1 MANAIAR
8 DNALMELLQVIQK
21 NASLIVDYLDS
32 LISLLISLAN
42 TELKV
47 NEDPIVVLYSLRIL
61 KTMADLPL
69 NIVFKYTAEV
79 KRGLLP
85 LLDSK
90 QRVIRQYAASI
101 RNLWFMIH

>member
-32 LISLLISLAN
+32 LIPLLISLAN